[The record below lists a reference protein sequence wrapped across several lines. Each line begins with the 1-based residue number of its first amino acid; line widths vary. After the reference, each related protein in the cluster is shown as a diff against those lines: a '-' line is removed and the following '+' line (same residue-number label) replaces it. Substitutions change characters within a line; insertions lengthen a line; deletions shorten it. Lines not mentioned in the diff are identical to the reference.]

1 MTSRAQP
8 VVWTACLSPRSAGNS
23 PNVVKVIAIDGRE
36 GPSLGPPFS
45 GSWSSGSPL
54 GQGDEVTLPCG
65 TRVVVTELIDSFA
78 GGRWTQFATVVDN
91 WMAPD

>member
-1 MTSRAQP
+1 M
-8 VVWTACLSPRSAGNS
+8 
-23 PNVVKVIAIDGRE
+23 VKVIAIDGRA
-36 GPSLGPPFS
+36 GPSARAAVLGELELS
-45 GSWSSGSPL
+45 SPL